1 MTPRG
6 KSPMKKTFRV
16 AVLSTAL
23 ALCAAPVFAD
33 PGGNDPPPP
42 NQGQG
47 STNAVTAG
55 SIILAI
61 LTSIAG

>member
-1 MTPRG
+1 
-6 KSPMKKTFRV
+6 MKKTFRV
-16 AVLSTAL
+16 AVLSTVL

-42 NQGQG
+42 KQNGNG
-47 STNAVTAG
+47 TLSTG

>member
-1 MTPRG
+1 
-6 KSPMKKTFRV
+6 MKKSFRI

-33 PGGNDPPPP
+33 PGGTDPPPP
-42 NQGQG
+42 GQKGG
-47 STNAVTAG
+47 SNGTLSAGTTG
-55 SIILAI
+55 SIVLAI

>member
-1 MTPRG
+1 
-6 KSPMKKTFRV
+6 MKKTFRL
-16 AVLSTAL
+16 AVLSTVL

-42 NQGQG
+42 NQKGGG
-47 STNAVTAG
+47 SSNLGAATTG
-55 SIILAI
+55 SIIVTV

>member
-1 MTPRG
+1 
-6 KSPMKKTFRV
+6 MKKTFRV

-42 NQGQG
+42 SQNH
-47 STNAVTAG
+47 SALTTG

>member
-1 MTPRG
+1 
-6 KSPMKKTFRV
+6 MKKTFRV

-33 PGGNDPPPP
+33 PGGTDPPPP
-42 NQGQG
+42 GQKG
-47 STNAVTAG
+47 SGNGTLTTVTTG

>member
-1 MTPRG
+1 
-6 KSPMKKTFRV
+6 MKKTFRV
-16 AVLSTAL
+16 AVLSTVL

-42 NQGQG
+42 KNG
-47 STNAVTAG
+47 SNGALSTG
-55 SIILAI
+55 SVILSV